1 MKRTIG
7 RKITFTLRFHDGFR
21 SYGTTAIDYIDRH
34 THTVDRFKL
43 EEKKIRRE
51 INKTRDRIKKLR
63 IRRASLPDRVPL
75 ADARK
80 DREVVKLSTERKHQ
94 TNVLK
99 MVAYQIES
107 DLVELVRPHYKRVED
122 EGRTFIQMAL
132 QNTADIEPTD
142 NRLLI
147 TLAPLSSPHRSRTL
161 GALCEVLNK
170 TNSLFPG
177 TRLQAYYSVAPHRSE
192 TKSGQ
197 VFDRPCQ
204 EI

>member
-1 MKRTIG
+1 M
-7 RKITFTLRFHDGFR
+7 
-21 SYGTTAIDYIDRH
+21 
-34 THTVDRFKL
+34 
-43 EEKKIRRE
+43 
-51 INKTRDRIKKLR
+51 
-63 IRRASLPDRVPL
+63 
-75 ADARK
+75 
-80 DREVVKLSTERKHQ
+80 KLSTERKHQ

-161 GALCEVLNK
+161 GAFCEVLNK